1 MEHSD
6 LQLIANC
13 DTSCRCACLVKLA
26 KLSPPAPTYGQ
37 GSFDPLGRGRASG
50 GGLEVEGQRE
60 EVHLLEALLPQV
72 SGG

>member
-26 KLSPPAPTYGQ
+26 KLSPSAPTYGQ

-50 GGLEVEGQRE
+50 GGLEGEGQRE